1 MLPDVYGLCTVRVQ
15 DLSVHTGRPHSGK
28 TGPHVSAFARILAL
42 GIAQPPY
49 QWRQD
54 DLCDAIC
61 AYVLGPDWNARPQA
75 AATVQRI
82 ARLFGASGVRERQS
96 AIDVKAFYSE
106 PRSTSERMAEYQR
119 CAYPLGRAAVEQSL
133 ARADGVSASQITDL
147 ILVSCTGYAAPG
159 IDIQLARDLALS
171 RDVRR
176 VVIGHMGC
184 FGAIVGLRQS
194 MAALAVHPN
203 ATVLLL
209 TVELS
214 SLHFARTL
222 DLDTLTSFALFGD
235 AAAALLLSADPT
247 TPISPTTVGPVIV
260 DSYCAADFD
269 SAEQMSWTI
278 SDAGFVMGL
287 SPRVPITL
295 RRNIRGVVE
304 RLLAPHGLTT
314 RDVTHWLV
322 HPGGPSILEAIAGK
336 LELSEAQM
344 ALSWQVLAEHGN
356 CSSATVLLILD
367 QLLRERRAR
376 PGEWG
381 VMMAFGPGLTL
392 ETCLLRF

>member
-1 MLPDVYGLCTVRVQ
+1 M
-15 DLSVHTGRPHSGK
+15 
-28 TGPHVSAFARILAL
+28 SAFARILAL
-42 GIAQPPY
+42 GVAQPPY
-49 QWRQD
+49 QLRQD
-54 DLCDAIC
+54 DLRDAVC
-61 AYVLGPDWNARPQA
+61 SYVLGPDWNERPEV
-75 AATVQRI
+75 AATAQRI
-82 ARLFGASGVRERQS
+82 VRLFGASGVRLRQS
-96 AIDVKAFYSE
+96 AIDFDAFYHQ
-106 PRSTSERMAEYQR
+106 PRSTGERMAEYQR
-119 CAYPLGRAAVEQSL
+119 CAYPLGRSAVEQSL
-133 ARADGVSASQITDL
+133 ARADGISPGQITDL
-147 ILVSCTGYAAPG
+147 VVVSCTGYAAPG
-159 IDIQLARDLALS
+159 IDVQLARDLALP

-176 VVIGHMGC
+176 LTIGHMGC

-194 MAALAVHPN
+194 LAALAVHPD

-235 AAAALLLSADPT
+235 AAAAVLLSADPT
-247 TPISPTTVGPVIV
+247 APTTTGPVIV
-260 DSYCAADFD
+260 DSCCAADFD

-278 SDAGFVMGL
+278 TDAGFVMGL

-304 RLLAPHGLTT
+304 RLLAPHRLTT

-322 HPGGPSILEAIAGK
+322 HPGGPSVLEAIAGK
-336 LELSEAQM
+336 LDLSEAQM
-344 ALSWQVLAEHGN
+344 APSWQVLAEHGN
-356 CSSATVLLILD
+356 CSSATVLLILE

>member
-1 MLPDVYGLCTVRVQ
+1 MSIYAGC
-15 DLSVHTGRPHSGK
+15 HHAEK

-42 GIAQPPY
+42 GVAQPPY

-54 DLCDAIC
+54 DLRDAVC
-61 AYVLGPDWNARPQA
+61 SYVLGPDWNERPEVA
-75 AATVQRI
+75 ETVQRI
-82 ARLFGASGVRERQS
+82 VRLFDASGVRERQS
-96 AIDVKAFYSE
+96 AIDVTAFYRE

-133 ARADGVSASQITDL
+133 ARADGVSPGQITDL
-147 ILVSCTGYAAPG
+147 VVVSCTGYAAPG
-159 IDIQLARDLALS
+159 IDVQLARDLALP

-176 VVIGHMGC
+176 LMIGHMGC

-194 MAALAVHPN
+194 LAALAVHPD

-235 AAAALLLSADPT
+235 AAAAVLLSADPT
-247 TPISPTTVGPVIV
+247 APTAPTASGPVVV
-260 DSYCAADFD
+260 DSCCAADFD
-269 SAEQMSWTI
+269 SAEQMRWTI
-278 SDAGFVMGL
+278 TDAGFVMGL

-314 RDVTHWLV
+314 RDITHWLV

>member
-1 MLPDVYGLCTVRVQ
+1 MG
-15 DLSVHTGRPHSGK
+15 S
-28 TGPHVSAFARILAL
+28 HVSAFARILAL
-42 GIAQPPY
+42 GVAQPPY
-49 QWRQD
+49 LWRQD
-54 DLCDAIC
+54 DLCDAVC
-61 AYVLGPDWNARPQA
+61 AYVLGPDWQAQHESA
-75 AATVQRI
+75 AAAQRI
-82 ARLFGASGVRERQS
+82 ARLFGASGVRTRRS
-96 AIDVKAFYSE
+96 AIDVEAFYRE
-106 PRSTSERMAEYQR
+106 PRSTGERMAEYQR
-119 CAYPLGRAAVEQSL
+119 SAYPLGRAAVEQSL
-133 ARADGVSASQITDL
+133 TRADGVSPSRITDL
-147 ILVSCTGYAAPG
+147 VLVSCTGYAAPG
-159 IDIQLARDLALS
+159 LDIQLARDLALP
-171 RDVRR
+171 RDLRR

-194 MAALAVHPN
+194 LATLAAHPD

-209 TVELS
+209 AVELS
-214 SLHFARTL
+214 SLHFARSL

-235 AAAALLLSADPT
+235 AAAAVLLSGCEGGTAA
-247 TPISPTTVGPVIV
+247 IGPSGPAIV

-278 SDAGFVMGL
+278 TDAGFIMGL
-287 SPRVPITL
+287 SPRVPVTL

-304 RLLAPHGLTT
+304 RLLAPHGLTA

-336 LELSEAQM
+336 LELSAEQM
-344 ALSWQVLAEHGN
+344 ALSWRTLAEHGN